1 MEGPSKQDGL
11 EVLKTPEIVIQNEE
25 GAHLLSL
32 ILEARDPK
40 WSNADNP
47 LAKATKEYFEA
58 NPLNQEVSGF
68 LDEIRALQKD
78 GVDEEVLYILALT
91 YEHSEREEKAFETI
105 REHKSYIKE
114 PKELQ
119 QKLFKA
125 IETMKQSFSASP
137 LAERF
142 SSETEQDK
150 KARLENLEE
159 TKERINRIIDFFK
172 PDSRTTR
179 VSKISLM
186 PTDPLYKVS
195 SGYSFN
201 FGEEVVLKTH
211 IENPDNLEHEFS
223 HSVINPIVDKLFD
236 QLTPEQKGKISEL
249 ASKKLKQDYGE
260 GCYSLLCEEFIRT
273 YNDVLKIGRK
283 PQTYEDFQRK
293 MAIISDNQ
301 FQKELVWN
309 QNLKTR
315 CDELEIKTIEDFKTK
330 SQEYFERFEKNLLR
344 DMIFDFYQEYI
355 NRPDKNVNFEQF
367 VLNNF
372 VSKI

>member
-1 MEGPSKQDGL
+1 MEGPSKQDCL
-11 EVLKTPEIVIQNEE
+11 EVLKTPEIVVQNEE
-25 GAHLLSL
+25 GAHILSL
-32 ILEARDPK
+32 ILEAKDPK

-58 NPLNQEVSGF
+58 NPLNQEISGF
-68 LDEIRALQKD
+68 LNEIHALQKD

-91 YEHSEREEKAFETI
+91 YEHPEREEKAFETI

-114 PKELQ
+114 PGELQ
-119 QKLFKA
+119 QKLFRA
-125 IETMKQSFSASP
+125 IEVMKQLFSVSS
-137 LAERF
+137 LAEKF
-142 SSETEQDK
+142 NSEAEQDK
-150 KARLENLEE
+150 KERLENLEE
-159 TKERINRIIDFFK
+159 TKGRINRIIDFFK
-172 PDSRTTR
+172 PDSRTTKIN
-179 VSKISLM
+179 KISIM

-223 HSVINPIVDKLFD
+223 HSVINPIIDKLFD

-260 GCYSLLCEEFIRT
+260 VCYSLLCEEFIRT

-293 MAIISDNQ
+293 MVSIDDNQ
-301 FQKELVWN
+301 FQKELSWN

-315 CDELEIKTIEDFKTK
+315 CDELEIKTIEDFRNK
-330 SQEYFERFEKNLLR
+330 SEEYFEKFERNLLR
-344 DMIFDFYQEYI
+344 NMIFDFYQEYI

-367 VLNNF
+367 VLDNF
-372 VSKI
+372 ASKI